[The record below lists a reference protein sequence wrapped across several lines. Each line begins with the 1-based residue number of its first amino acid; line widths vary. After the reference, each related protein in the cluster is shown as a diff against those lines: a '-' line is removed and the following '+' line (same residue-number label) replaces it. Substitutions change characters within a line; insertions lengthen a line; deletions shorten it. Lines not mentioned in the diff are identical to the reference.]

1 MKRTAMVV
9 LAALL
14 VVIFSVSAKNYSL
27 AVQKG
32 IAEIVRSETG
42 EQVIVSDS
50 GTVTPNDMVSLTE
63 GQQASIAIENNSFIL
78 IKGPSSV
85 SLNEKGNQLTIMLED
100 GQVLLN
106 RKAPYEFSSLSIIAK
121 RHIFTPM
128 GTCAAVKTSKD
139 APPTTAVVE
148 GKVRM
153 QSPGGEAVVV
163 EKGKFGSVG
172 ANGKL
177 ATGTLSPRAIESL
190 NQWLASAPESF
201 RKPAAKPAAKETLT
215 AAPASGQP
223 TANVAPVQTQTEKQ
237 AEAGAAA
244 GTASSPSSDTKEPQ
258 QPEQSSGAAG
268 RAGSTGGGGDQDE
281 KKSGETAPEATAE
294 KDVPQEKP
302 GATKT
307 DKTPAPP
314 SSPKWEISAGTATV
328 NDQQWTRL
336 ALGVDVPIWKF
347 GIFFDVEVFIDN
359 DGNFSDKGWDF
370 NDDWLDALT
379 RKIRYIR
386 FGQEGDPLFIKF
398 GGLSSVTMGYG
409 FLVDRFTNMLH
420 YPDQKL
426 LGLQFDLNDISPVG
440 ITMQTLIADFKDFDN
455 DGGICAARLAFRP
468 FKMTEIPIVSGIA
481 FGGSYATDLNQYAPA
496 RKWDFSL
503 EGERWDRDMD
513 GVTDTSFYFNDFG
526 DDPIYDRIK
535 EIKREKDDFDTII
548 EHRDQWASR
557 REDPYGLIG
566 FDMGIPI
573 ISTKLVGLDLYGQ
586 AGMRDD
592 GKHGWGIGVPG
603 VALKVWRLWASV
615 EYRRV
620 QGLFIPGYFGTYYL
634 DERLIRD
641 PVITTKEQRIVPDTL
656 NGVFGRLGFNIAD
669 VLLIDGSYQY
679 MVGQREE
686 SKDQRFEAV
695 GSLGDL
701 VLGKIPKLNRAEV
714 YYYKTRI
721 GNEDDEF
728 FEKTPFMYF
737 GYRAGFEIAAGASLI
752 WDARYGYKHDENGKL
767 VSNNNISVQTAITF

>member
-1 MKRTAMVV
+1 MQRTAMVV
-9 LAALL
+9 LTTLL
-14 VVIFSVSAKNYSL
+14 VVIFSVSAKKYSL
-27 AVQKG
+27 SVQKG
-32 IAEIVRSETG
+32 TVEIVRSETG

-50 GTVTPNDMVSLTE
+50 DMINTHDMVSLSE
-63 GQQASIAIENNSFIL
+63 GQQASVRIEKNGFIL
-78 IKGPSSV
+78 IKGPSTLT
-85 SLNEKGNQLTIMLED
+85 LNEKGSQLTIALED

-106 RKAPYEFSSLSIIAK
+106 RNTPYEFSSLQVTAK
-121 RHIFTPM
+121 KYTFTPM

-139 APPTTAVVE
+139 AHPTTAVID

-153 QSPGGEAVVV
+153 QSPAGEAVVV
-163 EKGKFGSVG
+163 EKGQFGSVG
-172 ANGKL
+172 SNGKL
-177 ATGTLSPRAIESL
+177 ATGSLSPRAIESL
-190 NQWLASAPESF
+190 NQWLASAPESLG
-201 RKPAAKPAAKETLT
+201 KTTSQPAAAETQT
-215 AAPASGQP
+215 TAPA
-223 TANVAPVQTQTEKQ
+223 TQ
-237 AEAGAAA
+237 A
-244 GTASSPSSDTKEPQ
+244 GTASAS
-258 QPEQSSGAAG
+258 EQSSPSGAPAPVQPQTQQPAASSTAVTAQTTPPASGAKESQKTEKPAGEGAA
-268 RAGSTGGGGDQDE
+268 A
-281 KKSGETAPEATAE
+281 APEEKTPDTAE
-294 KDVPQEKP
+294 KEDSQKKP
-302 GATKT
+302 GAKKV

-328 NDQQWTRL
+328 DDKQWTRL

-347 GIFFDVEVFIDN
+347 GIFFDVELFIDN
-359 DGNFSDKGWDF
+359 DGNFSDKGWNF
-370 NDDWLDALT
+370 GDDWVDALS

-440 ITMQTLIADFKDFDN
+440 ITMQTLIADFKDFDI

-468 FKMTEIPIVSGIA
+468 LKMTEIPIVKGIA

-496 RKWDFSL
+496 RKWDFTL

-513 GVTDTSFYFNDFG
+513 GITDTSFYYDDFG
-526 DDPIYDRIK
+526 DDPIYNRIK
-535 EIKREKDDFDTII
+535 EIKRENDDFDTVI
-548 EHRDQWASR
+548 EHRDQWASIE
-557 REDPYGLIG
+557 EDPFGLIG
-566 FDMGIPI
+566 FDIGIPI

-592 GKHGWGIGVPG
+592 GKHGWGIGAPG
-603 VALKVWRLWASV
+603 VALKVWRFWANI

-620 QGLFIPGYFGTYYL
+620 QGLFLPGYFGTYYL

-641 PVITTKEQRIVPDTL
+641 PEITTKEQRLISDTL

-679 MVGQREE
+679 MVGKLES
-686 SKDQRFEAV
+686 SKDQRFEAI
-695 GSLGDL
+695 GSLGEL
-701 VLGKIPKLNRAEV
+701 VLSKIPKLNRAEI
-714 YYYKTRI
+714 YYYKSRI
-721 GNEDDEF
+721 GNEDDKF